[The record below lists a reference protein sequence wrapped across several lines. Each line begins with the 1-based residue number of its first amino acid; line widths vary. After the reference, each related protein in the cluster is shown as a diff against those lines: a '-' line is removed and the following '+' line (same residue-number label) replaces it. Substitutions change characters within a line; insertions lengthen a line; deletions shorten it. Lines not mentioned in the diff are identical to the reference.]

1 MNPHGQSEAPVW
13 IRLRGIPNHCWSS
26 DILLSIVASI
36 GKPLRLDEITA
47 KQRMFSFARVQVL
60 LIVASSFPRTLS
72 VDLEGEDLVEVEV
85 QCEAIPAQNVSRPAI
100 SPLSAPSE

>member
-1 MNPHGQSEAPVW
+1 M
-13 IRLRGIPNHCWSS
+13 
-26 DILLSIVASI
+26 ASI